1 MVLLMVS
8 PGTVHHPVWFQCS
21 WHAYPELHDLCLQ
34 IIYNILKYH
43 PLSPWNSFMYS
54 NCYYFLFSLL
64 KSLNSAKFYIFYF
77 LKKKSCLCVWIC
89 VYVAHGDQKRVR
101 IHWSC
106 SYRGWNHLMCWL
118 TQVLVR
124 ATHALHHWATSAAPN
139 LLFLTVPSCIICET
153 KSLTFED

>member
-1 MVLLMVS
+1 MVFLMVS

-34 IIYNILKYH
+34 IIYNKVPS
-43 PLSPWNSFMYS
+43 PLSLKQFHVLKLLLFSVFS
-54 NCYYFLFSLL
+54 AKVFEFSKILYFLLF
-64 KSLNSAKFYIFYF
+64 
-77 LKKKSCLCVWIC
+77 KKKSCLCVWIC